1 MSETNLIHFGV
12 DQQLAS
18 LRSKLLMSF
27 GYQMHI
33 CSSLSELETTIKRR
47 RVQGC
52 VICQTVPA
60 KLITDAQALLRD
72 FHIPILVLSNE
83 AHDIAESPTL
93 RYSTSAVREF
103 LPKIE
108 AMMPHQA

>member
-27 GYQMHI
+27 GYQMHL
-33 CSSLSELETTIKRR
+33 CSSLSELEVTVRGRR
-47 RVQGC
+47 IQGC
-52 VICQTVPA
+52 VICQTVPV
-60 KLITDAQALLRD
+60 KLISDAQLLLRD
-72 FHIPILVLSNE
+72 LNVPILVLTTGPQE
-83 AHDIAESPTL
+83 AKESPML
-93 RYSTSAVREF
+93 KYSTSSVREF

-108 AMMPHQA
+108 AMMPRQN

>member
-27 GYQMHI
+27 GYQMHL
-33 CSSLSELETTIKRR
+33 CSSLSELETTVRRR

-60 KLITDAQALLRD
+60 KLITDAQVLLRD
-72 FHIPILVLSNE
+72 LNIPILVLTNGTHE
-83 AHDIAESPTL
+83 LAESPTL
-93 RYSTSAVREF
+93 KYSSSSVRDF

-108 AMMPHQA
+108 AMMPRQA